1 MHEYAA
7 QGIILQTG
15 WSSGRVHPSV
25 RRRVRSG
32 PMSPTSLALVL
43 AAAVLHAVWNVA
55 AKRVVGSSRVFV
67 WLYSTASAVLWL
79 PVGLVILARD
89 GWPDLGVLIG
99 AAAVSGVLHN
109 LYGIALNT
117 GYARADLGIVYPTA
131 RGTGPLL
138 TMAVALLVLGEQA
151 DAVHVVGGL
160 VVVAGVAVVASSG
173 ATGVDPSRG
182 IAGVRWGATTG
193 ATIAAYT
200 LWDAFAVTSLG
211 LDPVAYFAFNAVWQS
226 VTLAPILRNRE
237 RRSEAAGMARRHV
250 REIALVAVLSPLGY
264 ILVLVAMQTTPV
276 ALVAPA
282 RESSIVIGT
291 LLAWWLFKEPRP
303 AVKVVG
309 SLVVV
314 AGIALLS
321 VPA

>member
-1 MHEYAA
+1 MTPAA
-7 QGIILQTG
+7 
-15 WSSGRVHPSV
+15 
-25 RRRVRSG
+25 
-32 PMSPTSLALVL
+32 LALVL

-55 AKRVVGSSRVFV
+55 AKRVTGDSRVFV
-67 WLYSTASAVLWL
+67 WLYATASAVLWV

-89 GWPDLGVLIG
+89 GWPDLGALVVAG
-99 AAAVSGVLHN
+99 AVSGVLHN
-109 LYGIALNT
+109 LYGVALNT

-138 TMAVALLVLGEQA
+138 TMLVALVVLGEQV

-160 VVVAGVAVVASSG
+160 VVIAGVAVVASSG

-182 IAGVRWGATTG
+182 LAGVRWGLATG
-193 ATIAAYT
+193 AAIAAYT
-200 LWDAFAVTSLG
+200 LWDGHAVTALA
-211 LDPVAYFAFNAVWQS
+211 LDPVAYFACNAVWQS
-226 VTLAPILRNRE
+226 LTLAPILRDRG
-237 RRSEAAGMARRHV
+237 RRAEAVRMSRRHA

-303 AVKVVG
+303 MVKIAG
-309 SLVVV
+309 SLVVL
-314 AGIALLS
+314 AGIALLA